1 MLLQCAFL
9 LSDAGNPP
17 SVCLR
22 QIFGGTDS
30 QKLNETGG
38 KTINNQPIIFNI
50 TYTPWK
56 LKNNAA
62 EEEREKSI
70 TKAEFGN
77 LFSG

>member
-1 MLLQCAFL
+1 M
-9 LSDAGNPP
+9 
-17 SVCLR
+17 R
-22 QIFGGTDS
+22 
-30 QKLNETGG
+30 ETRHRFACGKYLEG
-38 KTINNQPIIFNI
+38 QTAKNLTKQEEKTINNQPIIFNI